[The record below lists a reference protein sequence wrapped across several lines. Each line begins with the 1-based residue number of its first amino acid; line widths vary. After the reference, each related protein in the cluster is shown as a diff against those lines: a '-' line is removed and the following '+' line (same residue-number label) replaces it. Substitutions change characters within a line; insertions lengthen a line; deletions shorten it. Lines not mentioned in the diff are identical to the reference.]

1 MRATERDGAVRV
13 TGAEAVRLTPH
24 ESVREREIE
33 VEQLHLDQVYRRLE
47 EKIDEAEF
55 LMHDAAQRGQV
66 GTPGALAE
74 RDAQVFRAG
83 IHLNRLNNEF
93 EDFLFGRIDLLPGK
107 DGEKGPDGAYTSV
120 EPADDAIRADHTAD
134 IAESLHIGR
143 IGVLDSDY
151 APLVIDWR
159 APAAAPFYRS
169 TPVDPGRVVRRRVIR
184 SKGRR
189 VLGVEDDLLRPEL
202 TAALDGAP
210 LAVIGDGALM
220 AALGQARSHTM
231 RDIVSSIQA
240 EQDLVIRAPAAS
252 VTEVSGGPGTGK
264 TAVALHRAAYLLYQD
279 RRRYAGGILIVSPT
293 PLLVAYTEGV
303 LPSLGE
309 EGQVAIRAIGSLVD
323 GADATVYDEPAV
335 ARVKGSARMSKVL
348 RKAAR
353 GALEQAAGAPAG
365 TGATRGARKRPAAQA
380 GQLTGQLA
388 FGDDDPAVQ
397 GPGSGMGMG
406 MGMGMGEGSGADD
419 DVPVGAVR
427 TDRLRVVAFGRRL
440 ELEADE
446 LDRIRRTALGGT
458 APVNLLRPRARRL
471 LLDALWAR
479 SGAAARADSY
489 TATGDAELAAELRSG
504 FDDDVTSED
513 AFQEFLDA
521 WWPELTPRGVLAAMA
536 DERRLSRW
544 SRRVLNQ
551 GETRRLARSLKRL
564 GADGCGPLSVHDVA
578 LLDELETVLGAPPR
592 PRKRREADPLDQLTG
607 LEELMP
613 RREETQRERA
623 ERLAAERTEYAHVI
637 VDEAQDLTPMQWR
650 MVGRRGRHATWT
662 VVGDPAQSSW
672 SDPDEAAQ
680 ARDEALGTR
689 PRRRFTL
696 TVNYRNPAEIAEL
709 AARVLAL
716 AMPGARSP
724 RAVRSTGVRPV
735 FRVVEGGGRG
745 GEGARGTAGGR
756 GPEGG
761 RGPDG
766 GRGTDGRAAGTGRG
780 RARGRRSGQGP
791 AGGPA
796 ESPAEGLAEAVRAE
810 AGRLLEQVDGTV
822 GVVVAMNRRAQAARW
837 LSGLGDRVVALGS
850 LEAKGLEYDATV
862 VVSPAEIAD
871 ESPAGL
877 RVLYVALTRA
887 TQALTVIAADRD
899 EPDAHGVP
907 DLLRD

>member
-1 MRATERDGAVRV
+1 MAAQ
-13 TGAEAVRLTPH
+13 EAVGVVDT
-24 ESVREREIE
+24 VRDREIGI
-33 VEQLHLDQVYRRLE
+33 EQEHLDQVYRRLE
-47 EKIDEAEF
+47 EKIHEAEF
-55 LMHDAAQRGQV
+55 LMNDAAKRGQV

-83 IHLNRLNNEF
+83 VHLNRLNNEF
-93 EDFLFGRIDLLPGK
+93 EDFLFGRIDLLNGK
-107 DGEKGPDGAYTSV
+107 DGKKGPDGAYTSV
-120 EPADDAIRADHTAD
+120 EPAEDAVRSDGSHQY
-134 IAESLHIGR
+134 AEIGETLHIGR

-184 SKGRR
+184 SKGRK
-189 VLGVEDDLLRPEL
+189 VLGVEDDLMRPEL
-202 TAALDGAP
+202 RATLDGRE

-252 VTEVSGGPGTGK
+252 VTYVEGGPGTGK

-293 PLLVAYTEGV
+293 PLLVSYTEGV

-309 EGQVAIRAIGSLVD
+309 EGQVAIRAVGSLVD
-323 GADATVYDEPAV
+323 GAEATAYDEPAV
-335 ARVKGSARMSKVL
+335 ARVKGSSRMVAVL

-353 GALEQAAGAPAG
+353 GALETPAPPGGATGRGRDTDQLSFDEDETPAAPAG
-365 TGATRGARKRPAAQA
+365 TPT
-380 GQLTGQLA
+380 L
-388 FGDDDPAVQ
+388 
-397 GPGSGMGMG
+397 
-406 MGMGMGEGSGADD
+406 
-419 DVPVGAVR
+419 
-427 TDRLRVVAFGRRL
+427 LRVVAFGRRI

-446 LDRIRRTALGGT
+446 LRRIRHNVLGGS

-471 LLDALWAR
+471 LLDALYSK
-479 SGAAARADSY
+479 SGSAGRHSDP
-489 TATGDAELAAELRSG
+489 ELAAELRSS
-504 FDDDVTSED
+504 FDEDVSTED
-513 AFQEFLDA
+513 SFVAFLDA
-521 WWPELTPRGVLAAMA
+521 WWPELTPRQVLDAMA
-536 DERRLSRW
+536 DEKRLGRW
-544 SRRVLNQ
+544 ARRVLNP
-551 GETRRLARSLKRL
+551 GEVRRLARSLRRE
-564 GADGCGPLSVHDVA
+564 ALSVHDVA
-578 LLDELETVLGAPPR
+578 LLDELHTLLGAPAR
-592 PRKRREADPLDQLTG
+592 PRRKREYDPLDQLTG

-613 RREETQRERA
+613 VREETQRERA

-672 SDPDEAAQ
+672 STPDEAAE
-680 ARDEALGTR
+680 ARDEALGSR
-689 PRRRFTL
+689 PRRRFEL

-709 AARVLAL
+709 AAKVLAL
-716 AMPGARSP
+716 AMPGKESP
-724 RAVRSTGVRPV
+724 RAVRSTGVEPRFVAVPDK
-735 FRVVEGGGRG
+735 
-745 GEGARGTAGGR
+745 ADLAGIV
-756 GPEGG
+756 
-761 RGPDG
+761 
-766 GRGTDGRAAGTGRG
+766 
-780 RARGRRSGQGP
+780 RS
-791 AGGPA
+791 
-796 ESPAEGLAEAVRAE
+796 EAH
-810 AGRLLEQVDGTV
+810 RLLEQVDGTV
-822 GVVVAMNRRAQAARW
+822 GVVVAMNRREQAARW
-837 LSGLGDRVVALGS
+837 LADLGDRVVALGS

-887 TQALTVIAADRD
+887 TQQLTVVSGARD
-899 EPDAHGVP
+899 VPDADGVP